1 MVTCIHPNP
10 IMVIWSIHPNTI
22 MVTWCIHP
30 NPIMSA
36 VKLFLD
42 VLTVYSL

>member
-36 VKLFLD
+36 VKSFLD